1 MAAPI
6 LNLIVEYDN
15 AASRIHENALHGAHL
30 THQEAKTCYAII
42 RHNVRTYES
51 AGVVEV
57 TKGKQAAAAAVRVF
71 EDGQSSEDRHEGW
84 RYFLEETVLKPGMDP
99 EQATHQRQTD
109 LENRESIAL
118 DHVNSAP
125 ARRY

>member
-1 MAAPI
+1 
-6 LNLIVEYDN
+6 
-15 AASRIHENALHGAHL
+15 
-30 THQEAKTCYAII
+30 
-42 RHNVRTYES
+42 
-51 AGVVEV
+51 VVEV

-125 ARRY
+125 ARRF